1 DHRTLAERRAP
12 VGVEQPAAVGLQQLA
27 DGDVDEEGLPRH
39 REPPAHDLAVLDLA
53 ERIGHLDELVPR
65 ARDPEALL
73 LEQVLPI
80 HEDRRRRGMADA
92 VRPAIPPAEVTER
105 VDKVVRGIESA
116 RSSTGRRSPFAANE
130 THVIGWPW
138 VASGGAPA
146 ASAAVSFFSRSPQA
160 SPSILIETSGCVFS
174 YSAAV

>member
-1 DHRTLAERRAP
+1 
-12 VGVEQPAAVGLQQLA
+12 
-27 DGDVDEEGLPRH
+27 DGDVDEEGPPRH

-92 VRPAIPPAEVTER
+92 VCPAVPPAEVTER
-105 VDKVVRGIESA
+105 VDEVVPGGRVREA
-116 RSSTGRRSPFAANE
+116 VDRPAEPLTRERTPRSRPG
-130 THVIGWPW
+130 V
-138 VASGGAPA
+138 
-146 ASAAVSFFSRSPQA
+146 
-160 SPSILIETSGCVFS
+160 
-174 YSAAV
+174 